1 MTKKEWIK
9 KMGEHNTD
17 KYEVVAFGV
26 TQKPIVA
33 ADGKKVGQ
41 VIVDSLARDGE
52 GKFKENWIE
61 ATKGIHL
68 TGQKG
73 FDIVD
78 MSKVEVNPR
87 GHLSH
92 ITEYMEGKGPT
103 VIVSVKEY
111 KELLEIAGKYYTLLG
126 NE

>member
-26 TQKPIVA
+26 TQKPI
-33 ADGKKVGQ
+33 
-41 VIVDSLARDGE
+41 
-52 GKFKENWIE
+52 
-61 ATKGIHL
+61 
-68 TGQKG
+68 
-73 FDIVD
+73 DIAG
-78 MSKVEVNPR
+78 MSKVGVNPR

-92 ITEYMEGKGPT
+92 ITEYMGGKDPT